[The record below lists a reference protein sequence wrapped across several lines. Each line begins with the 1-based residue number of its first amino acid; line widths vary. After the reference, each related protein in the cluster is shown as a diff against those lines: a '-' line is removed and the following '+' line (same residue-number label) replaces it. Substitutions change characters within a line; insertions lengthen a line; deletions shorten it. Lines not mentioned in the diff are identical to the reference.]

1 MSGTQQSRPR
11 LHVFSLGKFGAAA
24 ARRFLALNSDAIE
37 TPIVDHTLPMPET
50 WPSARL
56 HVLFS
61 WRPAPAICELM
72 EELSYKWR
80 LPFIPVVID
89 SARLQIGPVIVPGET
104 ACWTCWIHRSR
115 QHSPWPDSHAS
126 LLQHYAT
133 HASEGPAGYLE
144 LFAEM
149 AASRV
154 HSIIESLESSAS
166 DPGSIWQIDM
176 LTRKI
181 LTGRVV
187 GIHDCPRCGNRL
199 APDTRSYISLQ
210 QDLSYLWPSAVTDRG

>member
-1 MSGTQQSRPR
+1 
-11 LHVFSLGKFGAAA
+11 
-24 ARRFLALNSDAIE
+24 
-37 TPIVDHTLPMPET
+37 
-50 WPSARL
+50 
-56 HVLFS
+56 
-61 WRPAPAICELM
+61 M